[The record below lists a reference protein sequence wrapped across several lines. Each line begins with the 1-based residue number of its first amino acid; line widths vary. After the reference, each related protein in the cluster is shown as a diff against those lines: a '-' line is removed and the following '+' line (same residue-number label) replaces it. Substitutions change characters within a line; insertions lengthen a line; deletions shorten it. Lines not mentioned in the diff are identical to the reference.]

1 MLFLIK
7 SNTGI
12 QLSKDHPI
20 VRPHYSYVVTLNK
33 PVCGYTN
40 ICLMNI
46 DRRDDLFQSSNMK
59 KYDTLLLISN
69 LQKCMR
75 RKMVKECIAT
85 AYQLIKQ
92 DTMEFLKILPIIL
105 LEDTM
110 YHKSFADVIWLM
122 LAYSNGYELTYD
134 DVNILLTAVLIGLE
148 APYRYNISINQP
160 YNISEKFNEYFIFP
174 YIRHVFQEDKPFIE
188 KIAYSLGNGQLPVYT
203 NDSIK
208 VKLNIFEDFEP
219 RKHIIKYA
227 VDFTCCPETLQI
239 MNKKAIWWL
248 WSSINV
254 RNTLNKEHE
263 KYEQEM
269 RDKYA
274 SIFNQFKNRLIS
286 YADHMVLLTKSTT

>member
-12 QLSKDHPI
+12 QASIDPFIIH
-20 VRPHYSYVVTLNK
+20 HQYSCVITLNR
-33 PVCGYTN
+33 PVCGYNN
-40 ICLMNI
+40 ICLINI
-46 DRRDDLFQSSNMK
+46 GRRDDLFESSNIK
-59 KYDTLLLISN
+59 KYDTLLLVSN

-75 RKMVKECIAT
+75 RKMNKECIAT

-110 YHKSFADVIWLM
+110 YHKSFAYVIWLM
-122 LAYSNGYELTYD
+122 LAYSKGYKLTYD
-134 DVNILLTAVLIGLE
+134 DVNILLSAVLFGLE
-148 APYRYNISINQP
+148 AQYRYNVGVDQAQ
-160 YNISEKFNEYFIFP
+160 EQQFNEYFIFP
-174 YIRHVFQEDKPFIE
+174 YIRHVFQEDTPFIE
-188 KIAYSLGNGQLPVYT
+188 KIAYSLGNNKLPIYM

-208 VKLNIFEDFEP
+208 VKLDIFEDFEP

-227 VDFTCCPETLQI
+227 IDFTSCPETLKI
-239 MNKKAIWWL
+239 MNKQAMWWL

-274 SIFNQFKNRLIS
+274 TIFNQFKNRLIT
-286 YADHMVLLTKSTT
+286 YAEHMVLLTTT